1 MLLLVKDSVHQEL
14 KGIFN
19 YRRVELKNFY
29 FLPKRPS
36 LEEFKNDMF
45 HFSVNVDLYFHVSY
59 TTYFNREEIERK
71 LLQLPFTM
79 SLRGFIDND
88 TNNLYESKGIRFS
101 NLSQMLLSEDCIFRE
116 EMTKFRMF
124 KNNVLEH
131 SPPLMVYVSPLLLCR
146 QKKML
151 QSEVIIDL
159 INYRI
164 ISKKTNEMFH
174 IGDFVYDLEL
184 AFRVCSY
191 ESQFMIDSVD
201 MTNVLETITTIL
213 NIISIISMVAL
224 LILYMVVPG
233 LRTLPGLNIMST
245 TFSLLC
251 MQITY
256 TIANVMEKS
265 TLFCT
270 ITGILLHYFWLA
282 LCCCLFTCSLHMC
295 RSFSGQRGNMHRH
308 TKIYT
313 IFGRYVIICYTAPI
327 FIITTNIILT
337 YYIQNKIGYGTTLC
351 FVEDFVQN
359 IATFIA
365 PLLITC
371 VVNIVMFTITA
382 TNIKYVKHIQ
392 KSKEDKSEIVIFLK
406 LFSLTGIVWV
416 FQILDGILNVSVFS
430 FVVIILT
437 SSHGTLIFLSFACSS
452 RIHNYF
458 RSKNENKTKGVFIE
472 GKQIRDN
479 VSDTSQQHHTKSSTF
494 HDSSITI

>member
-1 MLLLVKDSVHQEL
+1 MFEIPKIKEL
-14 KGIFN
+14 TRF
-19 YRRVELKNFY
+19 F
-29 FLPKRPS
+29 FLPKRVYQTK
-36 LEEFKNDMF
+36 FKNGLF
-45 HFSVNVDLYFHVSY
+45 HKFLYLQI
-59 TTYFNREEIERK
+59 YFNLMYFTQFHRDETERFLLK
-71 LLQLPFTM
+71 LP
-79 SLRGFIDND
+79 
-88 TNNLYESKGIRFS
+88 NNLSIRKVIEKTNFTEFDLKGIRFTS
-101 NLSQMLLSEDCIFRE
+101 LRQPLVSTDSTELASFLLYKKRDFP
-116 EMTKFRMF
+116 M
-124 KNNVLEH
+124 
-131 SPPLMVYVSPLLLCR
+131 PPSTAVHVSPLVFCR
-146 QKKML
+146 QKIIGPGI
-151 QSEVIIDL
+151 EVDRNNFRIID
-159 INYRI
+159 NNNN
-164 ISKKTNEMFH
+164 KTFYLGEFVV
-174 IGDFVYDLEL
+174 DFDRQ
-184 AFRVCSY
+184 FRVCV
-191 ESQFMIDSVD
+191 EEKQFSSATFDYGY
-201 MTNVLETITTIL
+201 VLEMFATIL
-213 NIISIISMVAL
+213 NVISIVSMMVL

-233 LRTLPGLNIMST
+233 LRTLPGLNTMST

-251 MQITY
+251 MQLTY
-256 TIANVMEKS
+256 MFANAVEKS
-265 TLFCT
+265 SLFCT
-270 ITGILLHYFWLA
+270 VIGILLHYFWLS

-295 RSFSGQRGNMHRH
+295 RSFSDRRGYSHIH
-308 TKIYT
+308 TNIKF
-313 IFGRYVIICYTAPI
+313 IFGRYVIYCYITPI

-359 IATFIA
+359 LATFIA

-437 SSHGTLIFLSFACSS
+437 SSQGTLIFLSFACSS
-452 RIHNYF
+452 RILNYF

-479 VSDTSQQHHTKSSTF
+479 VSDISQQHHTKSSTF

>member
-1 MLLLVKDSVHQEL
+1 MKDSVHQEL

-19 YRRVELKNFY
+19 NRRVELKNFY

-36 LEEFKNDMF
+36 IEKLKNDMF

-174 IGDFVYDLEL
+174 IGDFVFDLEL

-191 ESQFMIDSVD
+191 ESQFVIDSVD

-256 TIANVMEKS
+256 TIANVMERS

-270 ITGILLHYFWLA
+270 IAGILLHYFWLA

-327 FIITTNIILT
+327 FIITTSIILT

-359 IATFIA
+359 LATFIA

-371 VVNIVMFTITA
+371 VVNIVMFTITVI
-382 TNIKYVKHIQ
+382 NINSVKHIE
-392 KSKEDKSEIVIFLK
+392 KSKKDKSELVIFLK
-406 LFSLTGIVWV
+406 LFSLTGIVWI
-416 FQILDGILNVSVFS
+416 FQIVDGVLNISAFS
-430 FVVIILT
+430 FVATLLT
-437 SSHGTLIFLSFACSS
+437 SSQGTIIFLSFASSS
-452 RIHNYF
+452 RILKYL
-458 RSKNENKTKGVFIE
+458 RSKRENKGKNEITDSKQTTRKGS
-472 GKQIRDN
+472 G
-479 VSDTSQQHHTKSSTF
+479 TSPLDLTKSTQAQG
-494 HDSSITI
+494 SSITI